1 VGVVE
6 FPVAV
11 AVVVRQSGV
20 LPQEISR
27 RWRADG
33 RTIVLCTDP

>member
-1 VGVVE
+1 VVE

-11 AVVVRQSGV
+11 AVVVRQSWV
-20 LPQEISR
+20 LPQELSR
-27 RWRADG
+27 RWRTDG